1 MIELTPKQLQYA
13 NEANAR
19 WNLKSGAVRSGKS
32 FVDTAVV
39 IPDRIL
45 QREGQSGLNVILG
58 VSKTTIER
66 NVLEPMRD
74 IYGSKRIGSINN
86 ENIAILFGQKVYCL
100 GAEKISQVAKI
111 QGASFKYCYGDE
123 VCKWN
128 EDVFEMVKS
137 RLDKRYSCFDGS
149 MNPEYPGHFM
159 KRFIDSDADIYLQE
173 YTLFDNPFLDPKFV
187 QELCKEYEGT
197 VYYDRLILG
206 KWRRAE
212 GLIYPMLTEEN
223 LYDDTTRPLGLE
235 RITQRMIAC
244 DYGTTNPCVF
254 LDTYD
259 DGETIYID
267 NEYRWDSRSKE
278 AMKTGQP
285 QKTDAQYVEAM
296 TAFMGD
302 NPEFFCQIIVDPSA
316 ASFIQALKQNGFVV
330 TPGDNDVKDGIRTCA
345 SLMQT
350 RKIKIHKQRCTG
362 LIDELHTYAWDAKA
376 ALLGDE
382 RPVKENDHAPDAMRY
397 RINAL
402 PKWRKGV
409 ING

>member
-1 MIELTPKQLQYA
+1 MVQLTPKQKEYA
-13 NEANAR
+13 NHANAR

-45 QREGQSGLNVILG
+45 EREGKSGLNVILG

-74 IYGSKRIGSINN
+74 IYGAKRIGAINN

-137 RLDKRYSCFDGS
+137 RLDKRYSCFDGA

-212 GLIYPMLTEEN
+212 GLIYPMFTDEN
-223 LYDDTTRPLGLE
+223 LYDDDTRPE
-235 RITQRMIAC
+235 RLLHDAARTITC

-278 AMKTGQP
+278 ALKTGQP
-285 QKTDAQYVEAM
+285 QKTDAEYVEAM

-302 NPEFFCQIIVDPSA
+302 DPQYYCGIIVDPSA
-316 ASFIQALKQNGFVV
+316 ASFILALKQAGFLVF
-330 TPGDNDVKDGIRTCA
+330 PGDNDVKDGIRVCA
-345 SLMQT
+345 SLFQQK
-350 RKIKIHKQRCTG
+350 KIKIHRRCKG
-362 LIDELHTYAWDAKA
+362 LIDELHSYAWDERAT
-376 ALLGDE
+376 LIGDE

>member
-1 MIELTPKQLQYA
+1 MIELTPKQLTYA
-13 NEANAR
+13 NHANAR

-45 QREGQSGLNVILG
+45 AREGKSGLNVILG

-74 IYGSKRIGSINN
+74 IYGSRRIGTINN
-86 ENIAILFGQKVYCL
+86 ENIAVLFGQKVYCL

-137 RLDKRYSCFDGS
+137 RLDKRYSCFDGA

-212 GLIYPMLTEEN
+212 GLIYPMLTDEN
-223 LYDDTTRPLGLE
+223 LYDDTTRPPGLE
-235 RITQRMIAC
+235 RIAVRTIAC

-259 DGETIYID
+259 DGETIYFD
-267 NEYRWDSRSKE
+267 NEYRWDSKSKE

-285 QKTDAQYVEAM
+285 QKTDAQYVEDM

-302 NPEFFCQIIVDPSA
+302 NPEYQCGIIVDPSA
-316 ASFIQALKQNGFVV
+316 ASFIQALKQNGFIVF
-330 TPGDNDVKDGIRTCA
+330 PGDNEVKDGLRTCA
-345 SLMQT
+345 SLIQT
-350 RKIKIHKQRCTG
+350 RKIKIHRYRCKG
-362 LIDELHTYAWDAKA
+362 LLDELHTYAWDAKA